1 MSVSVLSVVI
11 TAIKSTCYITELS
24 TEKGSMLEYFSV
36 TKEYGKTLLGL
47 DVHVGYI
54 VQTVCSQLYMPMFCS
69 L

>member
-1 MSVSVLSVVI
+1 
-11 TAIKSTCYITELS
+11 
-24 TEKGSMLEYFSV
+24 MLEYFSV
-36 TKEYGKTLLGL
+36 TKEHGKTLLGL